1 MSVCLFVFSA
11 PASKLLTNT
20 MSSLLFDKIRL
31 WNDLHRKF
39 TNIAGNSRSTV
50 LLTGD
55 SMVKGLFRY
64 KTVWK
69 KYCLLKK

>member
-1 MSVCLFVFSA
+1 MTTQAVPCYNK
-11 PASKLLTNT
+11 PG
-20 MSSLLFDKIRL
+20 

-50 LLTGD
+50 LLIGD
-55 SMVKGLFRY
+55 SIVKGLFRY

-69 KYCLLKK
+69 KYF